1 MKIVLEGSDLVGK
14 STAVRLLQGMVEVQ
28 DRLMPFTES
37 IEPDKIDYEQLRDSV
52 LKNLDALIV
61 VLVIK
66 DDSILLRRLAARDN
80 PDQYDL
86 KCVEY
91 NRQYRKAA
99 SYLNDQRNVVVVEV
113 DGLNKYQKTARIVE
127 EYLRYRGDQATVE
140 IH

>member
-1 MKIVLEGSDLVGK
+1 MKVILEGSDLVGK
-14 STAVRLLQGMVEVQ
+14 STAFRLLKGMVEVQ

-37 IEPDKIDYEQLRDSV
+37 IETDRIDYEKLRDSA
-52 LKNLDALIV
+52 LKNLNSLIV

-80 PDQYDL
+80 PDQYDM

-91 NRQYRKAA
+91 NRQYRQAA
-99 SYLNDQRNVVVVEV
+99 SYLSDLKNVVKIEV

-127 EYLRYRGDQATVE
+127 EYLRYKGDQPTAE